1 MADKLLVLRTMI
13 RLSQAEL
20 AQMIGVSRQTII
32 AMETNKRPISWTSFL
47 SLVLV
52 FSKNQ
57 NTNQL
62 LKLYGIYTDE
72 LERFL
77 NKREGDEPLLLEQ
90 KTEK

>member
-72 LERFL
+72 LECFL